1 MKILNNHIFKRK
13 QAKNSAAKILNN
25 SMFRR
30 KQGQVLVG
38 FDTELKGKQKY
49 SINVFSSASKSKH
62 SIILCSGPSELRY

>member
-38 FDTELKGKQKY
+38 FGTELKGKQDTQK
-49 SINVFSSASKSKH
+49 
-62 SIILCSGPSELRY
+62 LCSQAQASQQLSSQNTQ